1 MANQRIETSVFI
13 GPMGSGKTQIIRG
26 LTEGRFLDPAKPTMG
41 VDLKSI
47 KGQNAT
53 LKIWD
58 TAGQDRFK
66 SLILGYA
73 NTAEHIFIVLDCT
86 LSEKQTD
93 DFISTYWKIAQ
104 ANKRTDAKIHFI
116 FNKTD
121 LKDQRQITEE
131 SAKQKIQALPNYNH
145 ENIIF
150 YSAKGAV
157 DKNVTLPV
165 FNKNLVKNP
174 IIQTICPGFELK
186 KANSVESP
194 QKTPHRPWT
203 EPFWRVYHAKRQL
216 PTREKIVTAIKFL
229 LIFALIT
236 ALSMGIGG
244 SIGYFAGA
252 WVNPAQFFAAL
263 SGLFQGAI
271 GPWAL
276 GIMIAAPIVSLIV
289 TAAIAFACQKKKK
302 SVETLPTENA
312 SQDIKNTDRPGVL
325 EQGSATINNPTP
337 PGKPLAK
344 LGNNFIWHEGG
355 RVITTDE
362 QTGEVTYDGPIC
374 VQQ

>member
-1 MANQRIETSVFI
+1 MAKQRIEKSDFI
-13 GPMGSGKTQIIRG
+13 GPLGSGKTEIIRG
-26 LTEGRFLDPAKPTMG
+26 LTEGRFLDTGEHTIG

-53 LKIWD
+53 LQIWD
-58 TAGQDRFK
+58 TAGQERFE
-66 SLILGYA
+66 SLIPGYVKA
-73 NTAEHIFIVLDCT
+73 ATHIFIVLDCT
-86 LSEKQTD
+86 ASEEQTN
-93 DFISTYWKIAQ
+93 DFISKYWNLAQ
-104 ANKRTDAKIHFI
+104 AHKEKDAKIHFI

-131 SAKQKIQALPNYNH
+131 SAKQKIQALPNYND

-150 YSAKGAV
+150 YSAKDAV

-186 KANSVESP
+186 KANSVESASVAP
-194 QKTPHRPWT
+194 PRPWT
-203 EPFWRVYHAKRQL
+203 ELFWRVYHAKRQL

-236 ALSMGIGG
+236 ALSMGISG

-276 GIMIAAPIVSLIV
+276 GIMIAAPVVSLIV
-289 TAAIAFACQKKKK
+289 TAAIACQKKKK
-302 SVETLPTENA
+302 SVETLTTENA
-312 SQDIKNTDRPGVL
+312 SEDNKNTPRPGVL
-325 EQGSATINNPTP
+325 EKDSAAPAP

-344 LGNNFIWHEGG
+344 LGYNGVWHEGG
-355 RVITTDE
+355 RVIITDKE
-362 QTGEVTYDGPIC
+362 TEKVIYDGPGC
-374 VQQ
+374 VQR